1 MKNSLN
7 STVGKGANPFKHLW
21 DKYVQG
27 TITLQDLQQ
36 ETRGWMLSRVSRY
49 KYQDMPPLPPKK
61 SKKNMEGWVKACIQ
75 RSLENS
81 ANRHHL
87 SILLRDLQKG
97 RLVAEPGK
105 KEQIQI
111 LLGEFPHSARRKP

>member
-7 STVGKGANPFKHLW
+7 ATVAKTANPFKHLW

-27 TITLQDLQQ
+27 TITSQDLQQ
-36 ETRGWMLSRVSRY
+36 ETRGWMLNRISH
-49 KYQDMPPLPPKK
+49 YQYQEMPPLPRKRTK
-61 SKKNMEGWVKACIQ
+61 QNMEGWVNACMQ

-97 RLVAEPGK
+97 RLVAVPGK
-105 KEQIQI
+105 KEEIQV
-111 LLGEFPHSARRKP
+111 LLEEYPHFSRR